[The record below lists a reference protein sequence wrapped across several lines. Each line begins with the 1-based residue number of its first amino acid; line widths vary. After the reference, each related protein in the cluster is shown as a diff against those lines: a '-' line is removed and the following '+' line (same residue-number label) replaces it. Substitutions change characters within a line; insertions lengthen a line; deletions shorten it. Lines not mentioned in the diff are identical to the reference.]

1 MKRLTLLAA
10 LVLASSSLAE
20 SVPPAL
26 FVRVQPGDKKLQQLR
41 LSKLKVEARIL
52 GFIAETKMTMTFHN
66 PHNRVLEGDLYFP
79 LPEGST
85 VSGYALD
92 IKGTL
97 VDGVVVGKTKGRQVY
112 EKIVRQGIDP
122 GLVEWVKGSN
132 FKTRV
137 FPIPARGTRTIRVDT
152 VADIVEKDG
161 AGTYRLPL
169 SFAQPIDQFALRV
182 EVVKATAA
190 PKVAGGGP
198 KGLSFGKFRDSFVA
212 ETAVENARL
221 DEDLVVALPDT
232 AKQKVLMEKAP
243 DGKVYFCINDA
254 PADPRRE
261 KQAPQKP
268 KHIAVLWDASAS
280 RAKAD
285 HQRELGILAQYIA
298 SLGKQ
303 RTRVDLILFR
313 NVAEAPRTFHL
324 DGDAAPLVAALQQVK
339 YDGGTQI
346 GSLVWPL
353 NVKPALALLFTDGI
367 SNFGKEQPALPC
379 PVYVLNG
386 QSTANHSFLRYV
398 AMQTG
403 GEYFNLSRLDDAQV
417 VPAIG
422 RSAFSFLRAQA
433 KGGREL
439 YPRLAQPVHGRFALV
454 GQMAGDETAVKIEY
468 GSGGKTLATTRLLLD
483 TAQAAE
489 GDLLRR
495 FWAQRK
501 VDDLNVFPKRNEKE
515 ITRVGKQ
522 CGIVTPH
529 TSLIVLDSLE
539 QYVEHGIAPP
549 KSLPKMRAQ
558 FEDIIEKRRAAE
570 QKKQQD
576 KLQQV
581 IAMWSARVK
590 WWETE
595 FKYPPNFRYQ
605 QKAKQG
611 EGRAVG
617 GAGAPART
625 RGAAPRPAA
634 MPAIAAPEPREAA
647 EAEVADDA
655 APGNDLAV
663 KRGGKGK
670 PASASAPAIAIK
682 AWDPKTPYLDAL
694 KKAKPGER
702 FAVYLKQRAEY
713 GTSPA
718 FYLDC
723 ADHLLKQ
730 KQDALAM
737 QVLSNVAEL
746 ELENAA
752 LVRVLA
758 HKLAQLGRLE
768 LATYLFEE
776 ALRLRP
782 EEPQSYRDLAL
793 VLARRADAIRTKNAR
808 RRSQEQAERD
818 RQQAKTLYERALGLL
833 AQVVMGHWDRFR
845 EVEVIAL
852 MEFNA
857 IAPKAKTVGVTKLPL
872 DPRLVKLLGCDVRI
886 VMTWDADSTD
896 MDLHVL
902 EPSGEEAYYGH
913 RRTVIG
919 GNNSRDFTRG
929 YGPEEYCLRKAMR
942 GMYTIKTRYY
952 GSAAAKLIGA
962 VTLQVDVFTNYGR
975 PDEQRKSITLRLAG
989 KKETFTVGQ
998 IEF

>member
-1 MKRLTLLAA
+1 
-10 LVLASSSLAE
+10 
-20 SVPPAL
+20 
-26 FVRVQPGDKKLQQLR
+26 
-41 LSKLKVEARIL
+41 
-52 GFIAETKMTMTFHN
+52 
-66 PHNRVLEGDLYFP
+66 
-79 LPEGST
+79 
-85 VSGYALD
+85 
-92 IKGTL
+92 
-97 VDGVVVGKTKGRQVY
+97 
-112 EKIVRQGIDP
+112 
-122 GLVEWVKGSN
+122 
-132 FKTRV
+132 
-137 FPIPARGTRTIRVDT
+137 
-152 VADIVEKDG
+152 
-161 AGTYRLPL
+161 
-169 SFAQPIDQFALRV
+169 
-182 EVVKATAA
+182 
-190 PKVAGGGP
+190 
-198 KGLSFGKFRDSFVA
+198 
-212 ETAVENARL
+212 L

-313 NVAEAPRTFHL
+313 NVAEAPKTFHL

-353 NVKPALALLFTDGI
+353 NVRPAFALLFTDGI

-379 PVYVLNG
+379 PVYVLNT
-386 QSTANHSFLRYV
+386 QSTANHSFLRYL

-433 KGGREL
+433 KGGQEL
-439 YPRLAQPVHGRFALV
+439 YPRLAQPIHGRFALV
-454 GQMAGDETAVKIEY
+454 GQMAGDEAAVEIEY

-558 FEDIIEKRRAAE
+558 FENIIEKRRLAE
-570 QKKQQD
+570 QKKQQG

-595 FKYPPNFRYQ
+595 FKYPPAFRYQ

-611 EGRAVG
+611 EARAPS
-617 GAGAPART
+617 GAVART

-634 MPAIAAPEPREAA
+634 PPAIAAPEPIEAGEAA
-647 EAEVADDA
+647 PATDDA
-655 APGNDLAV
+655 GRGNAPSAKKD
-663 KRGGKGK
+663 GKGK

-694 KKAKPGER
+694 KKAKPDER

-718 FYLDC
+718 FFLDC

-793 VLARRADAIRTKNAR
+793 VLARRADAIRANDKA
-808 RRSQEQAERD
+808 QAL
-818 RQQAKTLYERALGLL
+818 KLYERALGLL
-833 AQVVMGHWDRFR
+833 AQVVMGHWDRFQ

-857 IAPKAKTVGVTKLPL
+857 IAPRAKTAGVKKLPL
-872 DPRLVKLLGCDVRI
+872 DPRLVKLLDCDARI
-886 VMTWDADSTD
+886 VMTWDADGTD